1 MRCAT
6 CGTENPGGSRFCLEC
21 GSPLATACPTCGN
34 ALPPGAKFCNAC
46 GTRLVDAVEDGA
58 PPSAE
63 PSGPAAERRLVSVL
77 FADLVGFTTLA
88 ESRDAEEAR
97 ELLSRYFDTCRR
109 LIARYGGTV
118 EKFIGDAVMAVWG
131 TPVAREDDAERAVR
145 AALDL
150 VGAVEALGEE
160 GDAPGLRARAGVLTG
175 EAAVTLGAEG
185 QGMVAGD
192 LVNTASRIQS
202 AAEPGT
208 VLVGESTRRST
219 EAAVAYEDA
228 GAHELKGKAEP
239 VPLWRAVRV
248 VASRG
253 GALRPSGLE
262 APFVGRSGELR
273 LVKELFHTT
282 GEEGTAH
289 LVSVTGIAG
298 IGKSRLSW
306 ELEKYVDGLAETAW
320 WHRGRCLAYGEG
332 VTYWALAEMVRMR
345 AGILEEED
353 AESALEKVRRSV
365 AEHVTDP
372 DERRWVEP
380 RLAGLLG
387 LEDRGHGDRAD
398 LFSGWRLF
406 FERLSE
412 RHETV
417 LVFEDLQWADAAL
430 LDFIDHLLEWSRDH
444 PLFILTLARP
454 ELADRR
460 PAWGSGRRNFT
471 SLYLDPLP
479 ADAMDDLLQGLAP
492 GLPPELRGRILDR
505 AEGVPLYAVETV
517 RMLLDRGLVER
528 EGDRFCPTAPI
539 GDLAVP
545 ETLHAL
551 IASRLDAL
559 SAEERSVLQD
569 ASVLGKTFTVAGLA
583 AVTGMTDEAL
593 EPILASLGRKD
604 LVSVQA
610 NPRSPERGQ
619 YGFLQDLVRRIAYET
634 FSKKERKARHLAVA
648 AYLES
653 SWGPEDT
660 EVIEVVASHYLDAYR
675 AAPDAEDAGRIR
687 DLARESLTRA
697 GERAAGLAAASQA
710 RRYYEQAADLAT
722 DPATVA
728 SLIERAGIM
737 AETAASDDALDLML
751 RAEAL
756 FQQIGAAHSAAR
768 VSARMSDVLWN
779 TGRIDEALERMEQ
792 AYDLLAADEP
802 DEDLASLAHQI
813 ARLRFFH
820 GDVEEAVERIEVA
833 LTMAERL
840 GLVEV
845 LSQAL
850 NTKSVI
856 LGRFGRTEEAMALLR
871 HSLSL
876 ALDHEAWGAA
886 MRAYFNMAVPL
897 FITDRYDESIATLDE
912 ALALSRRLGI
922 QYWEVAMQAAR
933 AGALGY
939 TGRWDEAEEDFVDAM
954 TRGGGASMIGL
965 SRTIG
970 SALTILIA
978 RGDLDEA
985 EARVAALAPTATG
998 GAMERLDY
1006 ALGRALLARA
1016 RGDAETALRLTDE
1029 AFEIVVSVGDKHE
1042 SYREAWVTAVDAAI
1056 TGDKLGRAEELL
1068 AEIESAPR
1076 THVSRFVWAHRCR
1089 FRGRLAGDD
1098 GHAETLFRDAAAGFR
1113 EIGVPFW
1120 LAVTLLEQGEWLVG
1134 RDRTDEAEPLLREA
1148 GQIFERLR
1156 AEPWLRRVAGARDR
1170 AGAPVGAA
1178 AED

>member
-1 MRCAT
+1 VRCTA
-6 CGTENPGGSRFCLEC
+6 CGTENPSGSRFCLEC

-34 ALPPGAKFCNAC
+34 ALPAGAKFCNAC
-46 GTRLVDAVEDGA
+46 GTRLAEVGDGA
-58 PPSAE
+58 GAVPAE
-63 PSGPAAERRLVSVL
+63 PTGPAAERRLVSVL

-88 ESRDAEEAR
+88 ESLDAEEAR
-97 ELLSRYFDTCRR
+97 ELLSTYFDTCRR

-150 VGAVEALGEE
+150 VGAVESLGDD
-160 GDAPGLRARAGVLTG
+160 GGAPGLRARAGVLTG
-175 EAAVTLGAEG
+175 EAAVTIGAEG

-192 LVNTASRIQS
+192 LVNTASRIQG
-202 AAEPGT
+202 AADPGT
-208 VLVGESTRRST
+208 ILVGESTRRST
-219 EAAVAYEDA
+219 EAAVAYEHA
-228 GAHELKGKAEP
+228 GVHELKGKAEP
-239 VPLWRAVRV
+239 IPLWRAVRV

-262 APFVGRSGELR
+262 APFVGRAAELR

-306 ELEKYVDGLAETAW
+306 ELEKYVDGLAETVW

-353 AESALEKVRRSV
+353 ADSALAKVRRSV

-387 LEDRGHGDRAD
+387 LEERGPGDRAD

-412 RHETV
+412 RRVTV
-417 LVFEDLQWADAAL
+417 LVFEDLQWADVGL
-430 LDFIDHLLEWSRDH
+430 LDFVDHLLEWSRDH

-460 PAWGSGRRNFT
+460 PGWGSGRRNST

-492 GLPPELRGRILDR
+492 GLPPELRGTILDR

-528 EGDRFCPTAPI
+528 DGDRFRPTAPI

-559 SAEERSVLQD
+559 SPEERSVLQD
-569 ASVLGKTFTVAGLA
+569 ASVLGKTFTVAGLT
-583 AVTGMTDEAL
+583 AVTGMTEDAL

-660 EVIEVVASHYLDAYR
+660 EVVEVVASHYLDAYR

-687 DLARESLTRA
+687 DLAREALTRA

-710 RRYYEQAADLAT
+710 RRYFEQAAELAPDL
-722 DPATVA
+722 ATVA
-728 SLIERAGIM
+728 SLLERAGVM
-737 AETAASDDALDLML
+737 AGTAASDDALELL
-751 RAEAL
+751 VRAEST
-756 FQQIGAAHSAAR
+756 FQEVGETHAAAR
-768 VSARMSDVLWN
+768 VSARMADDLWN
-779 TGRIDEALERMEQ
+779 TGRIDEALERMER
-792 AYDLLAADEP
+792 AYDLLVADEP

-820 GDVEEAVERIEVA
+820 GDAEIAAERVETA
-833 LTMAERL
+833 LVMAERL
-840 GLVEV
+840 GLPEV
-845 LSQAL
+845 TSQAL
-850 NTKSVI
+850 NTKSII
-856 LGRFGRTEEAMALLR
+856 LGSFGRTEESMALLR
-871 HSLSL
+871 HSLEL
-876 ALDHEAWGAA
+876 ALAHQAWGAA
-886 MRAYFNMAVPL
+886 LRAYFNMAVPL
-897 FITDRYDESIATLDE
+897 LTMDRYEESVATLDE
-912 ALALSRRLGI
+912 ALALCRRLGI
-922 QYWEVAMQAAR
+922 RYWEVTMQAAR
-933 AGALGY
+933 AGTLAY
-939 TGRWDEAEEDFVDAM
+939 MGRWEEADEDFAGALAD
-954 TRGGGASMIGL
+954 RGGASMIGL

-970 SALTILIA
+970 PALTMLIA
-978 RGDLDEA
+978 RGELEEA
-985 EARVAALAPTATG
+985 EARVVSLEPTARG
-998 GAMERLDY
+998 GAIERLDY

-1016 RGDAETALRLTDE
+1016 RGDAAQALALTDE
-1029 AFEIVVSVGDKHE
+1029 VFEVGAAVGEMNE
-1042 SYREAWVTAVDAAI
+1042 SHREAWTLAI
-1056 TGDKLGRAEELL
+1056 DSAIACGRLDRAEEHL
-1068 AEIESAPR
+1068 AEVETAPR
-1076 THVSRFVWAHRCR
+1076 AHVSRFVWSQRCR
-1089 FRGRLAGDD
+1089 FRARLEVDD
-1098 GHAETLFRDAAAGFR
+1098 DRAEELFREAAAGFR
-1113 EIGVPFW
+1113 GIGAPYW
-1120 LAVTLLEQGEWLVG
+1120 LAVVLLESGEWLISKG
-1134 RDRTDEAEPLLREA
+1134 RGQDATPLVEEA
-1148 GQIFERLR
+1148 GEVFERLR
-1156 AEPWLRRVAGARDR
+1156 AEPWVQRVAEATDR
-1170 AGAPVGAA
+1170 AGVPIGAPSEG
-1178 AED
+1178 